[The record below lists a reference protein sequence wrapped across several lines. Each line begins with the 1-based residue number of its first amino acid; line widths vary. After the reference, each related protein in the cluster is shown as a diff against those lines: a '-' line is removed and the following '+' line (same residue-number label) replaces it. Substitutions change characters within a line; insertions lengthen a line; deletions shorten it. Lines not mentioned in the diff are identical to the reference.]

1 MIKYQARFG
10 GSEGLFMHCRV
21 FTCDTDEHAIVWAKQ
36 LMDGGPLELW
46 SGAKSDASH
55 FSGR

>member
-1 MIKYQARFG
+1 
-10 GSEGLFMHCRV
+10 MHCRV
-21 FTCDTDEHAIVWAKQ
+21 FTCDTDEHAIKQ

>member
-21 FTCDTDEHAIVWAKQ
+21 FMCDTDERYRVGKAA
-36 LMDGGPLELW
+36 DGRRTFGALERRP
-46 SGAKSDASH
+46 KSDASH